1 VDEVIGVLADQA
13 PDLHEAL
20 ERAKAD
26 GLAYV
31 ILDGKIFSADRC
43 GEKTTS
49 VKGTQIDLW
58 YSGKAHEHGGNG
70 EGA

>member
-1 VDEVIGVLADQA
+1 MKRGPSARHNKILCRPGTRSARRPEEG
-13 PDLHEAL
+13 
-20 ERAKAD
+20 KAD

-49 VKGTQIDLW
+49 VKGRGSRAYLG
-58 YSGKAHEHGGNG
+58 SRAG
-70 EGA
+70 

>member
-1 VDEVIGVLADQA
+1 
-13 PDLHEAL
+13 LHEAL

-43 GEKTTS
+43 GK
-49 VKGTQIDLW
+49 KP
-58 YSGKAHEHGGNG
+58 
-70 EGA
+70 